1 MKKII
6 FLGFILIIFATVAKS
21 QIRIKMQKEGGVFMT
36 PCTINGLKLRF
47 IFDTGASNVSISLS
61 EASFM
66 IKNGYLLENDLQ
78 GLSYSQLA
86 NGAIIEN
93 TTVNLREVEIG
104 GIKIY
109 NVEAKIIHDLNAPLL
124 LGQSAIQKLGKIQIE
139 GNELIIMNSDAK
151 SIQNK
156 CIEAK
161 ELLQIARK
169 YFDDKLDDL
178 AAEAY
183 IKVND
188 LCPAKLDCNSLSIA
202 GTACFMSGKYASAI
216 SFLTMAVD
224 CEANEKMQYFN
235 YNYLSKSYIYSGNFD
250 NVLFFIMKGLNYAK
264 EKNEISDCYF
274 DLAFTYTYHF
284 KDYQKA
290 IDYYEK
296 SIDLYLTYISVEED
310 DILSGKVK
318 NQALAARYSN
328 LSIAYE
334 YLGQKTNAEK
344 CDIKALLLE

>member
-124 LGQSAIQKLGKIQIE
+124 LGVIGK
-139 GNELIIMNSDAK
+139 
-151 SIQNK
+151 
-156 CIEAK
+156 
-161 ELLQIARK
+161 
-169 YFDDKLDDL
+169 
-178 AAEAY
+178 
-183 IKVND
+183 
-188 LCPAKLDCNSLSIA
+188 
-202 GTACFMSGKYASAI
+202 
-216 SFLTMAVD
+216 
-224 CEANEKMQYFN
+224 
-235 YNYLSKSYIYSGNFD
+235 
-250 NVLFFIMKGLNYAK
+250 
-264 EKNEISDCYF
+264 
-274 DLAFTYTYHF
+274 
-284 KDYQKA
+284 
-290 IDYYEK
+290 
-296 SIDLYLTYISVEED
+296 
-310 DILSGKVK
+310 
-318 NQALAARYSN
+318 
-328 LSIAYE
+328 
-334 YLGQKTNAEK
+334 
-344 CDIKALLLE
+344 